1 MMRRIAILL
10 FTALLIAGNLA
21 AQRNDKK
28 KSASEL
34 GVFNGGVIYSLPRT
48 GIRFSVEVSQEK
60 IFRGPYSEFAQKY
73 LGVKNTPVADAEFWT
88 ITDVKMETF
97 GEPDPAEMHKAS
109 GAIASML
116 SLSDNGVLSG
126 INSSVKLEPGKTYTS
141 VFTQDV
147 VTPHEVWTDVSMHS
161 FIEGKDTTRR
171 TGDKLKT
178 LEEKAAEAAHDILK
192 LRKRKALA
200 LAADYDKLP
209 PDGKA
214 YQVMVDELNK
224 IIGDYESLF
233 VGKSFKTKHNYVF
246 EVVPDA
252 KGSKA
257 IVAFRFSASA
267 GILPENNVSGKPIM
281 LELDPNADLVKN
293 GEQKAAPV
301 AGETSSNGLFYRT
314 PGIVSARLLN
324 GSDVLA
330 QARLSMAQFGVVTP
344 LPDGLTNGEYS
355 IEFHPVTGAIKHIG
369 NL

>member
-10 FTALLIAGNLA
+10 FTFFLIAGNLT

-34 GVFNGGVIYSLPRT
+34 GIFNGGVLYSLPRT
-48 GIRFSVEVSQEK
+48 GIRVVVEVTQEK
-60 IFRGPYSEFAQKY
+60 FFRGPYSEYAQKY
-73 LGVKNTPVADAEFWT
+73 LGVKNAATSDAEVWK
-88 ITDVKMETF
+88 INDLKIETF

-116 SLSDNGVLSG
+116 SLSENGVLIG
-126 INSSVKLEPGKTYTS
+126 INSSVKGEPAVTYTS
-141 VFTQDV
+141 VFTPDIEIPREIWPDV
-147 VTPHEVWTDVSMHS
+147 TMQS
-161 FIEGKDTTRR
+161 FFAGKDSLNQS
-171 TGDKLKT
+171 GGKLKS
-178 LEEKAAEAAHDILK
+178 LEQKAAEAASDILT
-192 LRKRKALA
+192 LRERKVVVLE
-200 LAADYDKLP
+200 ADDNPLP

-224 IIGDYESLF
+224 IMAEYESLF
-233 VGKSFKTKHNYVF
+233 IGKSYKSTHKYVF
-246 EVVPDA
+246 EVVPDT

-257 IVAFRFSASA
+257 IVAFRFSASS
-267 GILPENNVSGKPIM
+267 GILPESNVSGKPIM
-281 LELDPNADLVKN
+281 LELDSNADLVRN

-314 PGIVSARLLN
+314 PGIVVARLLN

-344 LPDGLTNGEYS
+344 VPDGLTSGEYS
-355 IEFHPVTGAIKHIG
+355 IEFHPVTGAIKRIG
-369 NL
+369 N

>member
-10 FTALLIAGNLA
+10 FTTLLIAGNLA

-34 GVFNGGVIYSLPRT
+34 GVVNGGVIYSLPRT
-48 GIRFSVEVSQEK
+48 GIRVIVEVTQEK
-60 IFRGPYSEFAQKY
+60 IFRGPYSEFALKY
-73 LGVKNTPVADAEFWT
+73 LGVKNALAADAEFWK
-88 ITDVKMETF
+88 INDLKLETF
-97 GEPDPAEMHKAS
+97 GEPDPTEVHKAT

-116 SLSDNGVLSG
+116 SLSENGVLIG
-126 INSSVKLEPGKTYTS
+126 INSSVKADPGMTYTS

-147 VTPHEVWTDVSMHS
+147 ETPHELWSDISMRS
-161 FIEGKDTTRR
+161 FFAGKDSSNQSGSRP
-171 TGDKLKT
+171 KS
-178 LEEKAAEAAHDILK
+178 LEQKAAETASDILN
-192 LRKRKALA
+192 LRERKAVILS
-200 LAADYDKLP
+200 ADDNPLP

-233 VGKSFKTKHNYVF
+233 IGKSYKSSHKYVF

-257 IVAFRFSASA
+257 IVAFRFSAAS
-267 GILPENNVSGKPIM
+267 GILPESNVSGKPIM
-281 LELDPNADLVKN
+281 LELDANADLLRN

-314 PGIVSARLLN
+314 PGIVVARLLN

-344 LPDGLTNGEYS
+344 VPDGLTNGEYS
-355 IEFHPVTGAIKHIG
+355 IEFHPVTGAIKRIG
-369 NL
+369 N